1 MNCRREGMQ
10 QWRDEWM
17 VEWIKEWVSEWTN
30 ERMNGWM
37 NHWIKGSTIQWTNG
51 STIQWVNKS
60 MNHWSIE
67 SMNQG
72 KNESMNLANFMFQK
86 CSVPFSFANFQCK
99 ANSLKCTC
107 CFRYSL
113 VHILPTSSS
122 KSVPIPAV
130 FLRYL
135 CETELSLSLYSLVR
149 ILPTSSSKSVSNVT
163 GLYDL
168 YVKSS
173 SQSCALFADLIFQK
187 CSGPVIFLN
196 IFKHV
201 STFWSANQALATVL
215 HFLSTTFPDPGLQ
228 LRKQREAT

>member
-10 QWRDEWM
+10 QWQDEWM

-30 ERMNGWM
+30 ERVNGWM
-37 NHWIKGSTIQWTNG
+37 NHWIKGSTIQWVNEISESTIQWTNG

-72 KNESMNLANFMFQK
+72 KNESMNLANFIFQK
-86 CSVPFSFANFQCK
+86 CSVPFRFANFQYK

-107 CFRYSL
+107 CFHYCL

-135 CETELSLSLYSLVR
+135 CETEPTLSLSL
-149 ILPTSSSKSVSNVT
+149 
-163 GLYDL
+163 
-168 YVKSS
+168 
-173 SQSCALFADLIFQK
+173 QSGAHFANLIFEK
-187 CSGPVIFLN
+187 CFERDRSLRSLCEIELSVLRDFCRPHLPKVLRARHF
-196 IFKHV
+196 FKH
-201 STFWSANQALATVL
+201 F
-215 HFLSTTFPDPGLQ
+215 
-228 LRKQREAT
+228 

>member
-17 VEWIKEWVSEWTN
+17 VEWIKGWVSEWTN
-30 ERMNGWM
+30 ERVNGWM
-37 NHWIKGSTIQWTNG
+37 NHWIKGSTIQWVNEISESTIQWTNG

-72 KNESMNLANFMFQK
+72 KNESMNLANFIFQK
-86 CSVPFSFANFQCK
+86 CSVPFRFANFQYK

-107 CFRYSL
+107 CFHYCL

-135 CETELSLSLYSLVR
+135 CETEPTLSLSTVWCAFCQPHLRKVFRTWQVFTIFMWNRALSPAR
-149 ILPTSSSKSVSNVT
+149 FLPTSSSKS
-163 GLYDL
+163 
-168 YVKSS
+168 
-173 SQSCALFADLIFQK
+173 AP
-187 CSGPVIFLN
+187 GPSF
-196 IFKHV
+196 F
-201 STFWSANQALATVL
+201 
-215 HFLSTTFPDPGLQ
+215 
-228 LRKQREAT
+228 